1 VILKHNFDPRKVAT
15 YVWKDVTLAVGVA
28 VAVYV
33 TVVLLGWNFVALSF
47 APIGL
52 LGTALSIFLAFRA
65 NTSFARWGEAAQAW
79 AAITAASRIFGRL
92 VVTFTDSHRHTPQY
106 KEEVAELFKREVVY
120 RQIAWAHA
128 LRLELRDQSDWRDLE
143 RFLPEADVAAL
154 RQQPNKPLF
163 LMKRQGQRIYDGMA
177 QGILQGFDSFQMEGQ
192 LAALSLQQAVCER
205 IKTIPIPRQYD
216 YFTRLFVRIFVVLLP
231 FFLIK
236 TLGSDG
242 VPWLVIPLT
251 GLIAFLL
258 TAIERT
264 GAVNEEPFE
273 NRITD
278 VPLSAACR
286 EIERDLRAMLG
297 ETELP
302 PKLEPKDGYLW

>member
-1 VILKHNFDPRKVAT
+1 VIVKRNFDPRKVVT

-33 TVVLLGWNFVALSF
+33 AVVVLGWTFVALSF

-79 AAITAASRIFGRL
+79 AAIIAASRIFGRL

-106 KEEVAELFKREVVY
+106 KEAVAEAFKREMVY
-120 RQIAWAHA
+120 RQIAWVNA
-128 LRLELRDQSDWRDLE
+128 LRLELRGQSDWRDLE

-177 QGILQGFDSFQMEGQ
+177 QGTLQGFDSFQMEGQ

-236 TLGSDG
+236 TLVGDS
-242 VPWLVIPLT
+242 VLWVVMPLT

-286 EIERDLRAMLG
+286 EIERDLRALVG
-297 ETELP
+297 ESDLP
-302 PKLEPKDGYLW
+302 PKLEPQDGYLF

>member
-1 VILKHNFDPRKVAT
+1 MILKRNFDPRKVAT
-15 YVWKDVTLAVGVA
+15 YVWKDVALAVGVA

-33 TVVLLGWNFVALSF
+33 VVVVLGWNFVALSF
-47 APIGL
+47 APIAL

-106 KEEVAELFKREVVY
+106 KEEVAEAFKRELVY
-120 RQIAWAHA
+120 RQIAWTNA
-128 LRLELRDQSDWRDLE
+128 LRLQLRGQSDWREIEHL
-143 RFLPEADVAAL
+143 LPEADVAAL
-154 RQQPNKPLF
+154 RQQINKPLF

-192 LAALSLQQAVCER
+192 LAALSVQQAVCER

-236 TLGSDG
+236 TLTSDG

-286 EIERDLRAMLG
+286 EIERDLRATLG
-297 ETELP
+297 ETDLP

>member
-1 VILKHNFDPRKVAT
+1 VIVKRNFDPRKVVT

-33 TVVLLGWNFVALSF
+33 AVVVLGWTFVALSF

-79 AAITAASRIFGRL
+79 AAIIAASRIFGRL

-106 KEEVAELFKREVVY
+106 KEAVAEAFKREMVY
-120 RQIAWAHA
+120 RQIAWVNA
-128 LRLELRDQSDWRDLE
+128 LRLELRGQSDWRDLE

-177 QGILQGFDSFQMEGQ
+177 QGTLQGFDSFQMEGQ

-236 TLGSDG
+236 TLVGDS
-242 VPWLVIPLT
+242 VLWVVMPLT

-286 EIERDLRAMLG
+286 EIERDLRALLG
-297 ETELP
+297 ESDLP
-302 PKLEPKDGYLW
+302 PKLEPQDGYLF